1 MATHA
6 AYRLR
11 TMLDNARAIV
21 AIELL
26 AAVRGIGFRRPLRT
40 SESLERAIALVV
52 PSEETGDRF
61 IAPDIERVADL
72 IRSGTFTSLVD
83 GLFDDDR

>member
-1 MATHA
+1 
-6 AYRLR
+6 
-11 TMLDNARAIV
+11 MLDNARAIV

-40 SESLERAIALVV
+40 SEPLERAIALVV

-61 IAPDIERVADL
+61 IAPDIERVAHL
-72 IRSGTFTSLVD
+72 IGAATFTPLVED
-83 GLFDDDR
+83 LFENAR